1 VRSGERSVRLSAETG
16 RVAQAL
22 SCWSTGR
29 SSGAA
34 FSISAVAERSADDSE
49 PRLSYGDPAMKPVV
63 QAIEKVART
72 SATVLLL
79 GESGVGKEVAARTIH
94 RMSDRAERPF
104 VAVNCAALAENLLES
119 ELFGHE
125 KGAFTGANERRRGR
139 IELAQ
144 GGTFFLDEVTDAARA
159 AGQRYA

>member
-1 VRSGERSVRLSAETG
+1 
-16 RVAQAL
+16 
-22 SCWSTGR
+22 
-29 SSGAA
+29 
-34 FSISAVAERSADDSE
+34 
-49 PRLSYGDPAMKPVV
+49 MKPVV